1 MDSIIVSAIEYCL
14 PAELCYILALVFG
27 RFLSPWYIFS
37 GGAILQCVGFV
48 SWFRYMQ
55 DTGTVHVA
63 FYDFF
68 VYAIWFLLVTV
79 LFAVLCWRFA
89 RKRRAKS

>member
-1 MDSIIVSAIEYCL
+1 MDLIIASAIGYCL

-37 GGAILQCVGFV
+37 AGAILQGIGFV
-48 SWFRYMQ
+48 SWFMNMRDAGGGDILY
-55 DTGTVHVA
+55 HE
-63 FYDFF
+63 F
-68 VYAIWFLLVTV
+68 AIYLVWFLFVTV
-79 LFAVLCWRFA
+79 LFAFLCRRFA